1 MEYVFKVNQSST
13 DSRVAALTAIWTS
26 KGYTVLDWREPTE
39 QKAVFFIEPRCEF
52 DVTLFKTAVIG
63 SVVIGYQPTMAGVTY
78 YSLNDDEQFVR
89 TNNNLTALALRQ
101 IIDQNYHGKQ
111 KKMLVCGWGKLAGEI
126 AKVFQDWELSV
137 LNFNCHKVPELKD
150 RYDRRAY
157 FETAPFENFP
167 IIVNTI
173 PKELLKPVVW
183 RKRRTP
189 QTIYDLASAPYGFD
203 WVGVNRADYD
213 YQILPGLPGKYYP
226 QAAAEAVADSI
237 ERYLQAL
244 TKPSIVLCITGSAC
258 SYLKLLPI
266 LKEMAKEFEIIPV
279 ISPNANQPNRF
290 TNIEDF
296 KQQIRT
302 ITGHN
307 IITNIAGAETLS
319 SNRRLCASV
328 IFPATGNTMGKLAN
342 GIIDTCVLMA
352 AKALLRNG
360 KPCIIGL
367 STNDALSGS
376 AENIGRLL
384 NRKHIY
390 FVPFGQDD
398 VVAKPYSCVCDF
410 TKINAT
416 IWAALKGRQLQP
428 ILLRD

>member
-1 MEYVFKVNQSST
+1 MEYVFKVNRSST
-13 DSRVAALTAIWTS
+13 DPRVAALIKIWLS
-26 KGYTVLDWREPTE
+26 KGYTVLDWREATE
-39 QKAVFFIEPRCEF
+39 QKAVFFVEPRCEF
-52 DVTLFKTAVIG
+52 DVTLFQTAVVG
-63 SVVIGYQPTMAGVTY
+63 SVVVGYQPTMAGVTY

-126 AKVFQDWELSV
+126 AQVFHDWELSV

-360 KPCIIGL
+360 NPCIIGL

>member
-13 DSRVAALTAIWTS
+13 DPRVTALTKIWES
-26 KGYTVLDWREPTE
+26 KGYSVLDWHDATE
-39 QKAVFFIEPRCEF
+39 QKTIFFLEPRCQF
-52 DVTLFKTAVIG
+52 DVSLFQSAVVG
-63 SVVIGYQPTMAGVTY
+63 SMVFGYQPTLTGVNY

-89 TNNNLTALALRQ
+89 TNNYLTALALRQ
-101 IIDQNYHGKQ
+101 IVEQNYHGKQ
-111 KKMLVCGWGKLAGEI
+111 KKMLLCGWGKLAGEI

-150 RYDRRAY
+150 QYDQRAY
-157 FETAPFENFP
+157 FEMAPFENFP

-173 PKELLKPVVW
+173 PKELLKPVAW
-183 RKRRTP
+183 HKRRAH
-189 QTIYDLASAPYGFD
+189 QVIYDLASAPYGFD
-203 WVGVNRADYD
+203 WVGVNRADYN

-226 QAAAEAVADSI
+226 QEAAAAVADSI
-237 ERYLQAL
+237 ERYLHTL
-244 TKPSIVLCITGSAC
+244 VKPSIVLCITGSAC

-266 LKEMAKEFEIIPV
+266 LKEMAQEFEIIPV
-279 ISPNANQPNRF
+279 LSPNANQPNRF
-290 TNIEDF
+290 TNIEEF

-319 SNRRLCASV
+319 SNHRLRASV
-328 IFPATGNTMGKLAN
+328 IFPATGNTLGKLAH

-352 AKALLRNG
+352 VKALLRNN

-410 TKINAT
+410 TQINAT
-416 IWAALKGRQLQP
+416 IRAALKGEQLQP